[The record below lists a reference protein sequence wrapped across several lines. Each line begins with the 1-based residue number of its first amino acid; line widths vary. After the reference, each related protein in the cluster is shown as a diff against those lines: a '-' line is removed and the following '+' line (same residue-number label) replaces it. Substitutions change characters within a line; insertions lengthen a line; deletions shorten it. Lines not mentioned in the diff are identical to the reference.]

1 MCTVHVASFNFH
13 GKTINYHSHVL
24 DKEMEAVRNE
34 MADPRLHGQSGSG
47 LELEL
52 AAGGKVHAS
61 FTVNTAYLQLKAKTH
76 IKFEQ

>member
-1 MCTVHVASFNFH
+1 
-13 GKTINYHSHVL
+13 
-24 DKEMEAVRNE
+24 MEAVRNE

-47 LELEL
+47 LELKL

-61 FTVNTAYLQLKAKTH
+61 STVNTAYLQLKAKTH